1 MYYRFFSSWFT
12 GLQTELKLKYCAQK
26 GTMVDALLR
35 AKSEINPKRVRFAPK
50 LISDSFKG
58 VETEEN
64 DL

>member
-1 MYYRFFSSWFT
+1 
-12 GLQTELKLKYCAQK
+12 
-26 GTMVDALLR
+26 MVDALLR
-35 AKSEINPKRVRFAPK
+35 AKSEINPQRVRFAPK